1 MEVVLSVKRL
11 VHFLTKRK
19 EIFSPPNARSEVGI
33 VGIEL
38 KPDTTGQAVEH
49 RIHHVVDFDEQ
60 AAVNADMIYKN
71 PSERLI
77 YLPIIIYL
85 HKINYVTTTY
95 FTIIFF
101 VVPSLW
107 RRM

>member
-1 MEVVLSVKRL
+1 MEVVLSVKQL

-60 AAVNADMIYKN
+60 AAVNADMVHHPPTEGLIN
-71 PSERLI
+71 P
-77 YLPIIIYL
+77 PIITSF